1 MEVAEEIVSQGGH
14 NLTGYQ
20 TVYAQCE
27 ISPSCLECPLP
38 ECRYDLSLMQQRT
51 YMRLAYAQKLRKER
65 RLTWQQVGLFF
76 DVSWITLRNQFERLS
91 EQQGMNVL
99 KEYVGLERFI
109 PIIDR
114 ILKAQKR
121 GI

>member
-1 MEVAEEIVSQGGH
+1 
-14 NLTGYQ
+14 
-20 TVYAQCE
+20 
-27 ISPSCLECPLP
+27 
-38 ECRYDLSLMQQRT
+38 
-51 YMRLAYAQKLRKER
+51 MRLAYAQKLRKER